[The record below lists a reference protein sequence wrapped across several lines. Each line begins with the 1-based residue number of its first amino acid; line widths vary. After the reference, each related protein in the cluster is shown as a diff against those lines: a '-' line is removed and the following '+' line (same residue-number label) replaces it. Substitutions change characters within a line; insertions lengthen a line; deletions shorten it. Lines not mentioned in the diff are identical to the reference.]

1 MKALLCIPLTAVFAL
16 GFQVD
21 RTLNA
26 PSGNITGLAF
36 GEGVI
41 WCLDS
46 ESSMCYGVDP
56 VSGQVES
63 SFLFAGP
70 EDFTPGGLT
79 YFNGNL
85 FGSFFSIAQSSE
97 VYWYSTSGVYQN
109 FDELC

>member
-1 MKALLCIPLTAVFAL
+1 MKALIFVPLLAVIAL
-16 GFQVD
+16 GIQVD

-36 GEGVI
+36 GEGVL

-46 ESSMCYGVDP
+46 ESSMCYGLDP

-70 EDFTPGGLT
+70 EDFNPGGLT
-79 YFNGNL
+79 YNEGNL
-85 FGSFFSIAQSSE
+85 FGSFYNIAQSSE